1 MKSLLH
7 LQTAGNLT
15 LNRHQSGGE
24 TLEREDQSMAENGGG
39 GLSPITSG
47 TVYPLSVFQER
58 AGIGKHALRTLKRQG
73 LRIIHPG
80 GERGRGFV
88 RGSDFLELLD
98 RLAREQEG
106 PRQ

>member
-1 MKSLLH
+1 
-7 LQTAGNLT
+7 
-15 LNRHQSGGE
+15 
-24 TLEREDQSMAENGGG
+24 MAENGGG
-39 GLSPITSG
+39 GLSPIESG
-47 TVYPLSVFQER
+47 VAYPLSTFQER

-88 RGSDFLELLD
+88 RGTDFLELLN
-98 RLAREQEG
+98 RLAQEQEG

>member
-1 MKSLLH
+1 
-7 LQTAGNLT
+7 
-15 LNRHQSGGE
+15 
-24 TLEREDQSMAENGGG
+24 MAENGGG
-39 GLSPITSG
+39 GLSPIESG
-47 TVYPLSVFQER
+47 VAYPLQTFQER

-88 RGSDFLELLD
+88 RGDDFIQLLD
-98 RLAREQEG
+98 RLAQEQQEG